1 MKKVQKMK
9 TQTDTKRNTKI
20 ITIPNILSV
29 VRLCMIPWI
38 VWLYCVKEEYILT
51 TVVLTLSGLTDIV
64 DGFIARRFNMI
75 SDIGKALDPIAD
87 KLTQIA
93 MMLCLVSRFPYVLI
107 PLVLLI
113 AKEIFAAVMGI
124 LVIKSTGSVQ
134 GAVWHG
140 KLTTVCIYALMVL
153 HLLWS
158 NIPSTVSLISVG
170 VCSGFMIMSC
180 ILYSI
185 NNVGLLKNAKNKKQ

>member
-1 MKKVQKMK
+1 MK